1 MKKITFFLI
10 IFFYSTLTATRT
22 HLVNLSF
29 DSLFPMTWYQKGLES
44 SLYVWQSLIDNV
56 NKTTDA
62 ASLSCD
68 VLLGRLAFAQF
79 CLNRMQQMNES
90 AIDDD
95 IAYFTMV
102 VRKIDQLFSL
112 IVVTPITE
120 DFIACAQDLII
131 SMEQKL
137 KLSVHPECSTK

>member
-1 MKKITFFLI
+1 
-10 IFFYSTLTATRT
+10 
-22 HLVNLSF
+22 
-29 DSLFPMTWYQKGLES
+29 MTWYQKGLES